1 MHGVVEIKKLAEG
14 ADVREGDPGSWR
26 TALHKAAYW
35 GHAHTIQTLL
45 DLGVPLNAQDS
56 DGDTALH
63 DAARFGH
70 VEVVKQLLNARG
82 IDIGLSNRQGLDAL
96 GLAKEYGK
104 RDVADALE
112 QFKRGGGSRL

>member
-1 MHGVVEIKKLAEG
+1 LV
-14 ADVREGDPGSWR
+14 
-26 TALHKAAYW
+26 
-35 GHAHTIQTLL
+35 

-70 VEVVKQLLNARG
+70 LEVVKQLLNARG
-82 IDIGLSNRQGLDAL
+82 VDIGLRNRQGLDAL
-96 GLAKEYGK
+96 GLAEEYGK

-112 QFKRGGGSRL
+112 QFKRNGGESRL